1 MSKTARFRV
10 IGKACVYHSKR
21 FYRPGDEFDATFEE
35 IASVGARGHL
45 EHLPKIQAEWP
56 ELPEPSPE
64 PVTDTASEPE
74 PVQAAPEPPVSPRKA
89 TPRTRKA

>member
-64 PVTDTASEPE
+64 PVQAAPE
-74 PVQAAPEPPVSPRKA
+74 PSPEPSPEPPVSPRKD